1 MLNKIRLYLL
11 AALALIALLFTACS
25 DDSSSSSASHKSK
38 NGVARYT
45 AIIYGS
51 DGGDMDQSIEGTMHD
66 LQEILGDEDDVR
78 VLLVYKYGGGKV
90 FTGTLAYPGQMVY
103 TEITKDTDLSTLK
116 DSSAIVED
124 SVKLYDPEYI
134 TSVINYAHDKLPAQ
148 EYLLFIEGHGVGY
161 DFESDFPKSERG
173 KALAKQSAVSAV
185 VPDAWFPFGEYM
197 AEAITMPELA
207 KGIKKSK
214 ISHFKAIVFN
224 TCLTANM
231 ETLNDIYSYAD
242 YLLASEHTL
251 LSMRGELMT
260 EVVEALIND
269 SKGNFEDVIKG
280 VFENNDFKVSFR
292 SGYFED
298 NSNGDY
304 QFIKTDKFA
313 ELAPIFKKLAKRL
326 IELYANEKNRAAI
339 DKATD
344 KTYKLSYDRT
354 FYDALDYANKLAEE
368 TKDKTLKEIAKD
380 LEKAFDAVT
389 LTRSLESHVR
399 EEAPLDRFTFSIV
412 LVGNETYNEE
422 LTALPGRTNRDT
434 YEYSSFHKET
444 GWGDWLNT
452 NAHEPTNNPYG
463 EGEPEEED
471 PEEESEDDA
480 EEE

>member
-11 AALALIALLFTACS
+11 AALALMALLFTACS
-25 DDSSSSSASHKSK
+25 DDSSSSASHKSK

-45 AIIYGS
+45 AIIYGAN
-51 DGGDMDQSIEGTMHD
+51 GGDMEHSIEGTMFD

-78 VLLVYKYGGGKV
+78 ILLVYKYGGGKA
-90 FTGTLAYPGQMVY
+90 FNGTQAYPGQLLHF
-103 TEITKDTDLSTLK
+103 EITKDTDLSTLK

-148 EYLLFIEGHGVGY
+148 EYLLFIEGHGVGF
-161 DFESDFPKSERG
+161 DFEADFPKSERG

-185 VPDAWFPFGEYM
+185 VPDEWIPFGAYM
-197 AEAITMPELA
+197 ADAITMPELA

-292 SGYFED
+292 
-298 NSNGDY
+298 
-304 QFIKTDKFA
+304 
-313 ELAPIFKKLAKRL
+313 
-326 IELYANEKNRAAI
+326 
-339 DKATD
+339 
-344 KTYKLSYDRT
+344 
-354 FYDALDYANKLAEE
+354 
-368 TKDKTLKEIAKD
+368 
-380 LEKAFDAVT
+380 
-389 LTRSLESHVR
+389 
-399 EEAPLDRFTFSIV
+399 
-412 LVGNETYNEE
+412 
-422 LTALPGRTNRDT
+422 
-434 YEYSSFHKET
+434 
-444 GWGDWLNT
+444 
-452 NAHEPTNNPYG
+452 
-463 EGEPEEED
+463 
-471 PEEESEDDA
+471 
-480 EEE
+480 